1 MPQDNSASRRL
12 LTTED
17 YKLRKMQLESQG
29 NKVIK
34 RPLPRIDRDVTS
46 KKAKMGRAKKYTPRR
61 MRNAINGYFEHCEEH
76 DLVPS
81 IKGMMIHLKL
91 YKDAFYKYLQYPEFT
106 DLMEH
111 ARMIISD
118 WCESDVYNTPGQAA
132 GKIAYMKNIHG
143 WSERLETKNETE
155 VRQISSVEEAR
166 KIITSLAPQLLE
178 ELDSDLVVKQIAQDA
193 EIIEEKPKKRRRG
206 EVANEDV

>member
-1 MPQDNSASRRL
+1 MPQDNAASRRL

-17 YKLRKMQLESQG
+17 YALRKMKLENQG

-34 RPLPRIDRDVTS
+34 RPLPRIDADVTS
-46 KKAKMGRAKKYTPRR
+46 KKKKMGRAKRFTPRR

-118 WCESDVYNTPGQAA
+118 WCETDVYNTPGQAA
-132 GKIAYMKNIHG
+132 GKIAYMKNLHG
-143 WSERLETKNETE
+143 WSEKLESKNETE

-178 ELDSDLVVKQIAQDA
+178 HLDSELVVNQITEVQEA
-193 EIIEEKPKKRRRG
+193 EIVDEKPKRKQK
-206 EVANEDV
+206 ASEDV